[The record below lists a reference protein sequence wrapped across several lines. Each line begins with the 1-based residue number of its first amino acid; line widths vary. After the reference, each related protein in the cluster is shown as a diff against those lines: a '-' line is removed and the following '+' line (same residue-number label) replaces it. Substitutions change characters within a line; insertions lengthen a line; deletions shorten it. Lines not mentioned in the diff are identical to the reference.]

1 MSSLEDVLKE
11 GDALLEKLYAA
22 DAARAAKRTGSGF
35 VLKEMGNG
43 TLTLTGVA
51 SSNTVD
57 RVGDVVEPSGAVLAL
72 PVPFLL
78 GHDHA
83 HPLGQVTT
91 ATKRGNSIEIVATL
105 YKGVSP
111 RIDEAIRLIQLGLYP
126 GLSIGF
132 RGLKSE
138 RMGGT
143 SPGIRFTEWELLE
156 VSAVTVP
163 ANPDGKITGAKRY
176 TYAATKAVR
185 GGLYTK
191 DWARVET
198 PANANVGHIVD
209 AMLSHTTEAMVQ
221 QAVAKLTAVGVPLSR
236 VLAAGPALQ
245 RQIATVVE
253 RTQRADYEAQ
263 VRARDSTQH

>member
-1 MSSLEDVLKE
+1 MSELEDVLRE
-11 GDALLEKLYAA
+11 GDALMEKLLAA
-22 DAARAAKRTGSGF
+22 DAAREAKRSGSGF
-35 VLKEMGNG
+35 VLKDMGNG
-43 TLTLTGVA
+43 TLTLTGIA

-57 RVGDVVEPSGAVLAL
+57 RVGDVVEPDGAVLAL

-91 ATKRGNSIEIVATL
+91 ARKLGNSIEIIATL

-132 RGLKSE
+132 RGIKSE
-138 RMGGT
+138 PMGGARG
-143 SPGIRFTEWELLE
+143 GIRFTEWELLE

-176 TYAATKAVR
+176 TYKPTKSLP
-185 GGLYTK
+185 GGLFIK
-191 DWARVET
+191 GGAD
-198 PANANVGHIVD
+198 G
-209 AMLSHTTEAMVQ
+209 SH
-221 QAVAKLTAVGVPLSR
+221 R
-236 VLAAGPALQ
+236 
-245 RQIATVVE
+245 
-253 RTQRADYEAQ
+253 
-263 VRARDSTQH
+263 